1 MNKKLL
7 MLVVSL
13 GACDGT
19 EELERATALTLS
31 ERTAEIVDNL
41 RVAGYPDEEIQVMES
56 GEVFVGLDAEVG
68 LEASR
73 EMIGAA
79 DRRGELRDDAEA
91 GFRQYRTANLVSSS
105 VRTIC
110 VNGSAFSGTL
120 GKALD
125 QAIANYEALDLSFE
139 MVRTSG
145 SSSGC
150 DAVIEAKL
158 TAGDGGVAG
167 FPSGGLPYHS
177 INIGTTVAS
186 YGTAVAT
193 HVIQHELGHCIG
205 FRHTDYYD
213 RSISCGGGP
222 TNEGDGGVGAIHIP
236 GTPTDAVMN
245 GSVMNSCYNGS
256 SNGTWTASDIV
267 ALDCMYDTG
276 SCAPEPPPSY
286 DTSLASLS
294 NLSGARRSQTIYGP
308 YDATG
313 YDALRVQ
320 MSGGSGDADLYVR
333 FGAQPTKSTY
343 DCRPYVSG
351 NEEACEFNPSQDGQ
365 YWVMV
370 YGYSAYSGLS
380 LDVDAAGAGGPPPP
394 PAEVCDN
401 GVDDDGDGNAD
412 CADSDCAGD
421 PACAGGGNCG
431 NGVCDDGES
440 CDGRNGTDSCPA
452 DCDGVTGGK
461 PSNRWCEVGAGCEG
475 PACP

>member
-1 MNKKLL
+1 MMSKKAL
-7 MLVVSL
+7 MATAVLVVGCYNGMDGSDYEEQRQAEAEEIVENL
-13 GACDGT
+13 ALAGFPRDEIGVLEDGT
-19 EELERATALTLS
+19 VYVGSDA
-31 ERTAEIVDNL
+31 IVT
-41 RVAGYPDEEIQVMES
+41 
-56 GEVFVGLDAEVG
+56 

-73 EMIGAA
+73 EMIGI
-79 DRRGELRDDAEA
+79 DGS
-91 GFRQYRTANLVSSS
+91 GFRQYRTTNTVDTST
-105 VRTIC
+105 VGTIC
-110 VNGSAFSGTL
+110 IDPTAELSSN
-120 GKALD
+120 ALMV
-125 QAIANYEALDLSFE
+125 QALDLAITHYNEQGLQFT
-139 MVRTSG
+139 MARDG
-145 SSSGC
+145 AGC
-150 DAVIEAKL
+150 NAATADAVITGNL
-158 TAGDGGVAG
+158 DNSSGGVSG
-167 FPSGGLPYHS
+167 FPSGGLPYFEFYVGQ
-177 INIGTTVAS
+177 NLAS
-186 YGTAVAT
+186 NYGVAVAA

>member
-125 QAIANYEALDLSFE
+125 QAIANYDALDLSFE

-205 FRHTDYYD
+205 FRHTDYFD
-213 RSISCGGGP
+213 RSISCGTGG
-222 TNEGDGGVGAIHIP
+222 NEGLSDVGAILIP
-236 GTPTDAVMN
+236 GTPSGAVLN
-245 GSVMNSCYNGS
+245 GSVMNACFNAGS
-256 SNGTWTASDIV
+256 TGAWTSSDV
-267 ALDCMYDTG
+267 T
-276 SCAPEPPPSY
+276 
-286 DTSLASLS
+286 
-294 NLSGARRSQTIYGP
+294 
-308 YDATG
+308 
-313 YDALRVQ
+313 ALRE
-320 MSGGSGDADLYVR
+320 LYE
-333 FGAQPTKSTY
+333 GT
-343 DCRPYVSG
+343 
-351 NEEACEFNPSQDGQ
+351 
-365 YWVMV
+365 
-370 YGYSAYSGLS
+370 
-380 LDVDAAGAGGPPPP
+380 AAPPPPP
-394 PAEVCDN
+394 PAESPSCE
-401 GVDDDGDGNAD
+401 GRCGNY
-412 CADSDCAGD
+412 D
-421 PACAGGGNCG
+421 PAQACQ
-431 NGVCDDGES
+431 CDDGCGDYGDCCDDQEEVCTAPAPPAGPEPAPNS
-440 CDGRNGTDSCPA
+440 CAEACGGNAGQCWCDNLCASYG
-452 DCDGVTGGK
+452 DCCDDIDAH
-461 PSNRWCEVGAGCEG
+461 C
-475 PACP
+475 